1 MFASIFLQSIAA
13 TGIFFLCT
21 SSASAQTQIPSWN
34 INFINLSTDFSK
46 DSTNEATL
54 NYELGNGRSSY
65 QVDLFN
71 KQCTSTI
78 AGTTV
83 GATVSTTEKNPV
95 DDVNANTSLDD
106 LEILLDFDKQT
117 LGGSSIWNSAE
128 EKIELCVRVQ
138 LLSITGDVIKEDQ
151 REIDIAFDFKVDF
164 TTSISTQEEEE
175 EEPVNMQAASSLRSV
190 ALQLE
195 RNKLEVAKEHDVN
208 GTTMTNAFLVF
219 AATTIGT
226 FVIML

>member
-1 MFASIFLQSIAA
+1 MFASIFKPLAI
-13 TGIFFLCT
+13 GVFLCA
-21 SSASAQTQIPSWN
+21 SSASAQTQIPNWN
-34 INFINLSTDFSK
+34 INFINLLTDFSK

-71 KQCTSTI
+71 KHCTSTI

-83 GATVSTTEKNPV
+83 GTTVSEKDPV
-95 DDVNANTSLDD
+95 DANANLDD

-138 LLSITGDVIKEDQ
+138 LLSVTGDVIKEDQ
-151 REIDIAFDFKVDF
+151 RDIDIAFDFSVDF
-164 TTSISTQEEEE
+164 NFPIQE
-175 EEPVNMQAASSLRSV
+175 EEPVNMQAASLRSV

-195 RNKLEVAKEHDVN
+195 RNKLEVAEEHDINVN
-208 GTTMTNAFLVF
+208 GTTMTNVFLAF

>member
-1 MFASIFLQSIAA
+1 MLASIFKSTAI
-13 TGIFFLCT
+13 GIFLCA
-21 SSASAQTQIPSWN
+21 SSASAIDNWDIT
-34 INFINLSTDFSK
+34 FINLLTDFSK

-71 KQCTSTI
+71 QGCANPIT
-78 AGTTV
+78 GTTV
-83 GATVSTTEKNPV
+83 GTTVSTTEKDPV
-95 DDVNANTSLDD
+95 DDANANANLDN

-117 LGGSSIWNSAE
+117 LGGSSIWNSVE
-128 EKIELCVRVQ
+128 EKIELCVRVK

-151 REIDIAFDFKVDF
+151 RDIDIAFDFSVDF
-164 TTSISTQEEEE
+164 NFTIQEE
-175 EEPVNMQAASSLRSV
+175 EEPVNSSLRSV

-195 RNKLEVAKEHDVN
+195 RNKLEDVAEEHHGINVS
-208 GTTMTNAFLVF
+208 GTTMTNAFLAF
-219 AATTIGT
+219 AATAIGT

>member
-1 MFASIFLQSIAA
+1 MFASILQSIAA
-13 TGIFFLCT
+13 IGIFLCA
-21 SSASAQTQIPSWN
+21 SSASAAQIPSWN
-34 INFINLSTDFSK
+34 INFINLLTDFSK

-71 KQCTSTI
+71 KHCTSTI

-83 GATVSTTEKNPV
+83 GTTVSVEKDPV
-95 DDVNANTSLDD
+95 DANANLDD

-138 LLSITGDVIKEDQ
+138 LLSVTGDIIKEDQ
-151 REIDIAFDFKVDF
+151 RDIDIAFDFSVDF
-164 TTSISTQEEEE
+164 NFTTQEE
-175 EEPVNMQAASSLRSV
+175 EEPVNMQAASLRSV

-195 RNKLEVAKEHDVN
+195 RNKLEVAEEHDINVN
-208 GTTMTNAFLVF
+208 GTTMTNAFLAF

>member
-1 MFASIFLQSIAA
+1 MFASILKPITIAV
-13 TGIFFLCT
+13 GIFLCA
-21 SSASAQTQIPSWN
+21 SSASAQTQIPNWN
-34 INFINLSTDFSK
+34 INFINLLTDFSK

-71 KQCTSTI
+71 KHCTSTI

-83 GATVSTTEKNPV
+83 GTTVSTTEKDPV
-95 DDVNANTSLDD
+95 DANANLDD

-138 LLSITGDVIKEDQ
+138 LLSVTGDVIKEDQ
-151 REIDIAFDFKVDF
+151 RDIDIAFDFSVDF
-164 TTSISTQEEEE
+164 NFPIQE
-175 EEPVNMQAASSLRSV
+175 EEPVNMQAASLRSV

-195 RNKLEVAKEHDVN
+195 RNKLEVAEEHDINVN
-208 GTTMTNAFLVF
+208 GTTMTNAFLAF